1 MTTGAGSAVGIA
13 VRPEVTRETLAGVV
27 LGAGAG
33 TRLRPLTD
41 ELPKAMCPIDNVPLV
56 DRALERIS
64 PYVGSSAVNVH
75 ASQPLLREHIEGRVH
90 ISVEA
95 GDRLATAGALGHMRQ
110 WIAGRHVL
118 VHNAD
123 SFLDDD
129 LALLL
134 DGWSGER
141 PRLLV
146 RRESEPSDF
155 GDLKFLGVSLLP
167 GDVAAAMPDRVAGL
181 YALVWKP
188 AFDVGALETVEVR
201 GPAYDCGTPSDY
213 LAANLHASGGTSVSG
228 AGAVVEGSLT
238 RSVVWPGARV
248 ERGETLVECIRTRHV
263 TVPAPLA

>member
-1 MTTGAGSAVGIA
+1 MTTGAGSAVGSA

-75 ASQPLLREHIEGRVH
+75 ASQPVLREHIEGRVH
-90 ISVEA
+90 ISLEA
-95 GDRLATAGALGHMRQ
+95 GDRLETAGALGHMRQ

-155 GDLKFLGVSLLP
+155 GDLKFLGVSLVP

-188 AFDVGALETVEVR
+188 AFDAGALETVEVR

-213 LAANLHASGGTSVSG
+213 LAANLHASGGTSVIG

-248 ERGETLVECIRTRHV
+248 ERGETLVECIRTRQV